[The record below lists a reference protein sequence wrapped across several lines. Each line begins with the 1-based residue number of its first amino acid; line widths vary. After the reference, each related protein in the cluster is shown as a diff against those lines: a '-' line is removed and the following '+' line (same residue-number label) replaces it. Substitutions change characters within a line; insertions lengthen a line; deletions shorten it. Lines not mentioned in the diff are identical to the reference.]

1 MVSVKALKFLFPEKL
16 TMLKELRLI
25 FLLLVSFFVNGV
37 SFAHDNSD
45 EKDIEGLEKI
55 IETWVKE
62 NPEKIRFVLQK
73 LAEQE
78 ELNKNKETF
87 ELLAD
92 NFLDPTIGNPYA
104 DVIIYEF
111 FDYNCGYCKSVYNT
125 ILKVIDRDKKVKFV
139 LKELPILSQSSV
151 DAAYFA
157 LASNKQNLYPEFHS
171 RIMQYRGRITK
182 EILFQTAESIGI
194 NINKLK
200 EDLNSNDIKLIIERN
215 KDLAKR
221 LNINGTPSFVIGKK
235 IIPGAVNEEQ
245 LIKLIEEE
253 RKSNS

>member
-1 MVSVKALKFLFPEKL
+1 MVSVKALKFLFREKL
-16 TMLKELRLI
+16 IILKELI
-25 FLLLVSFFVNGV
+25 FPLFLSISFFVNGV
-37 SFAHDNSD
+37 SFAHDNLD
-45 EKDIEGLEKI
+45 EKDLENIEKI

-62 NPEKIRFVLQK
+62 NPKKIRFVLKK
-73 LAEQE
+73 LSEQE
-78 ELNKNKETF
+78 EINKNKETF
-87 ELLAD
+87 ELLAN
-92 NFLDPTIGNPYA
+92 NFLDPVIGNPSA

-111 FDYNCGYCKSVYNT
+111 FDYNCGYCKSVFNT
-125 ILKVIDRDKKVKFV
+125 ILKVIDRDKKIKFV

-182 EILFQTAESIGI
+182 EILFQTAESIGL

-200 EDLNSNDIKLIIERN
+200 DDLNSNDIKLVIERN

>member
-1 MVSVKALKFLFPEKL
+1 MVSVKALKFLFRERIKFTREFL
-16 TMLKELRLI
+16 FSIFILI
-25 FLLLVSFFVNGV
+25 SFFVNLA
-37 SFAHDNSD
+37 SYAHDIFD
-45 EKDIEGLEKI
+45 ENAISSLEKI
-55 IETWVKE
+55 IEIWVKE
-62 NPEKIRFVLQK
+62 NPKKIRSVLK
-73 LAEQE
+73 NLEKE
-78 ELNKNKETF
+78 EEINKNKETY
-87 ELLAD
+87 ELLAN
-92 NFLDPTIGNPYA
+92 NFLDPILGNPSA

-125 ILKVIDRDKKVKFV
+125 MLNVVERDKKVKFV
-139 LKELPILSQSSV
+139 LKEFPILSQSSV

-182 EILFQTAESIGI
+182 EILFKTAENIGI
-194 NINKLK
+194 DIDKLK
-200 EDLNSNDIKLIIERN
+200 EDLNSNDIKLTIEKN

-235 IIPGAVNEEQ
+235 IIPGAIDEEQ

-253 RKSNS
+253 RKNNS

>member
-1 MVSVKALKFLFPEKL
+1 MVSIKALKFLFREKL
-16 TMLKELRLI
+16 IILKELI
-25 FLLLVSFFVNGV
+25 FALFLSISFFVNGV
-37 SFAHDNSD
+37 SFAHDSFD
-45 EKDIEGLEKI
+45 EKDLESLEEI

-62 NPEKIRFVLQK
+62 NPKKIRFVLKK

-87 ELLAD
+87 ELLA
-92 NFLDPTIGNPYA
+92 NNSLDPIIGNPSA

-111 FDYNCGYCKSVYNT
+111 FDYNCGYCKSVFNT
-125 ILKVIDRDKKVKFV
+125 ILKVVDRDKKIKFV

-151 DAAYFA
+151 DATYFA

-171 RIMQYRGRITK
+171 SLMQYRGRITREVLF
-182 EILFQTAESIGI
+182 EIAESIGL
-194 NINKLK
+194 NIKKLK
-200 EDLNSNDIKLIIERN
+200 EDLNSNDIKLAIERN

-221 LNINGTPSFVIGKK
+221 LNINGTPSFVIGEK

-245 LIKLIEEE
+245 LIKFIEEE
-253 RKSNS
+253 RNNNS

>member
-1 MVSVKALKFLFPEKL
+1 MLLREFIFYLFII
-16 TMLKELRLI
+16 TC
-25 FLLLVSFFVNGV
+25 FFINGA
-37 SFAHDNSD
+37 SFAHNNFD
-45 EKDIEGLEKI
+45 EKDIDSLEKI
-55 IETWVKE
+55 IETWVIE
-62 NPEKIRFVLQK
+62 NPKKIRSVLKK
-73 LAEQE
+73 LTEEE
-78 ELNKNKETF
+78 ELKKNNETF
-87 ELLAD
+87 ALLAN
-92 NFLDPTIGNPYA
+92 NFLDPIIGNPSA
-104 DVIIYEF
+104 DVVIYEF

-125 ILKVIDRDKKVKFV
+125 ILRVIDRDKKIKFV

-182 EILFQTAESIGI
+182 EILFETAESIGL

-200 EDLNSNDIKLIIERN
+200 EDLNSNDIKLAIERN

-221 LNINGTPSFVIGKK
+221 LNINGTPSFIIGKK
-235 IIPGAVNEEQ
+235 IIPGAINEEQ

>member
-1 MVSVKALKFLFPEKL
+1 MVSVKVLKFLLREKL
-16 TMLKELRLI
+16 IILKELI
-25 FLLLVSFFVNGV
+25 FALFLSISFFVNGLC
-37 SFAHDNSD
+37 FAHDNFD
-45 EKDIEGLEKI
+45 KKDIEGLEKI

-62 NPEKIRFVLQK
+62 NPKKIRFVLKK

-87 ELLAD
+87 ELLAN
-92 NFLDPTIGNPYA
+92 NFLDPIIGNPSA

-125 ILKVIDRDKKVKFV
+125 ILKVIDRDKKIKFV

-182 EILFQTAESIGI
+182 EILFQTAESIGL

-221 LNINGTPSFVIGKK
+221 LNINGTPSFIIGKK
-235 IIPGAVNEEQ
+235 IIPGAVNEKQ

>member
-1 MVSVKALKFLFPEKL
+1 MVSIKALKFLFQEKVII
-16 TMLKELRLI
+16 LKELLFSLLI
-25 FLLLVSFFVNGV
+25 VIGFFVNEV
-37 SFAHDNSD
+37 SFAHDNFD
-45 EKDIEGLEKI
+45 EKDIDGLEKI

-62 NPEKIRFVLQK
+62 NPKKIRFVLKK

-78 ELNKNKETF
+78 KLNKDKETF
-87 ELLAD
+87 ELLAN
-92 NFLDPTIGNPYA
+92 NFLDPVIGNPSA

-111 FDYNCGYCKSVYNT
+111 FDYNCGYCKSVFNT
-125 ILKVIDRDKKVKFV
+125 ILKVVDRDKKIKFV
-139 LKELPILSQSSV
+139 FKELPILSQSSV

-157 LASNKQNLYPEFHS
+157 LASNEQNLYPEFHS
-171 RIMQYRGRITK
+171 RIMQYRGRITE
-182 EILFQTAESIGI
+182 EILFETAESIGL

-200 EDLNSNDIKLIIERN
+200 QDLDSNDIKLIIERN

-235 IIPGAVNEEQ
+235 VIPGAVNEEQ

>member
-1 MVSVKALKFLFPEKL
+1 MVSIKALKIFQTKPIF
-16 TMLKELRLI
+16 LKELMFSILI
-25 FLLLVSFFVNGV
+25 IIGFFINSI
-37 SFAHDNSD
+37 SFAHDNFD
-45 EKDIEGLEKI
+45 EKELKILEKI

-62 NPEKIRFVLQK
+62 NPKKIRFVLKK

-78 ELNKNKETF
+78 ELKKNKETF
-87 ELLAD
+87 ELLA
-92 NFLDPTIGNPYA
+92 NSSFDPIIGNPSG

-111 FDYNCGYCKSVYNT
+111 FDYNCGYCKSVFNT
-125 ILKVIDRDKKVKFV
+125 ILKVIDKDKKIKFV
-139 LKELPILSQSSV
+139 LKELPILSQSSL

-171 RIMQYRGRITK
+171 RIMQYRGQITE
-182 EILFQTAESIGI
+182 EILFETAESIGL
-194 NINKLK
+194 NINQLK
-200 EDLNSNDIKLIIERN
+200 KDLNSNDIKLIIERN

-235 IIPGAVNEEQ
+235 IIPGAINEEQ

-253 RKSNS
+253 RRSNS